1 MEAPVMAAGAC
12 SGKVASQSQP
22 SVHRTDERVVRLE
35 RVLVADDEHL
45 VAAGMSSSLTGLGYT
60 VVGPAG
66 DGLEAIALCRR
77 DPPDLAL
84 LDVRMPNCNG
94 LEAAAVVF
102 RELHIPVVILSAYS
116 DPEYVSTAAQAG
128 VFGFLLK
135 PASQDQIRV
144 CLEIAWGRFQAHL
157 RQDEQISSLKRRL
170 EDRKTIEQA
179 KWLVVKHKQVSEPEA
194 MKLLQK
200 QARDTRQPLVD
211 IARSILDNLTLLV
224 AE

>member
-1 MEAPVMAAGAC
+1 MASGAF
-12 SGKVASQSQP
+12 SSEVSSQSQP
-22 SVHRTDERVVRLE
+22 FAPRTDERDVRLT

-45 VAAGMSSSLTGLGYT
+45 VAAGISSSLTGLGYT
-60 VVGPAG
+60 VVGPVC
-66 DGLEAIALCRR
+66 DGLEAIELCRSN
-77 DPPDLAL
+77 PPDLAL

-102 RELHIPVVILSAYS
+102 RELHVPVVVLSAYS
-116 DPEYVSTAAQAG
+116 DPEYISTAAQAG

-135 PASQDQIRV
+135 PANQDQIRG
-144 CLEIAWGRFQAHL
+144 CIEIAWGRFQEHL
-157 RQDEQISSLKRRL
+157 RQDEEISSLKQRL

-200 QARDTRQPLVD
+200 QARNTRQPMVEV
-211 IARSILDNLTLLV
+211 AQSILENMSLLV

>member
-1 MEAPVMAAGAC
+1 MAAGAC
-12 SGKVASQSQP
+12 LGKVASQSQP
-22 SVHRTDERVVRLE
+22 SARRTDERDVRLT
-35 RVLVADDEHL
+35 RVLVADDEHS
-45 VAAGMSSSLTGLGYT
+45 VAAGISSSLTGLGYT
-60 VVGPAG
+60 VVGTAG
-66 DGLEAIALCRR
+66 DGLEAIELCRS

-84 LDVRMPNCNG
+84 LDVRMPNCG
-94 LEAAAVVF
+94 LEAAAVLF
-102 RELHIPVVILSAYS
+102 RELHVPVVILSAYS
-116 DPEYVSTAAQAG
+116 DPKYISAAAQAG

-157 RQDEQISSLKRRL
+157 RQNEEISSLKRRL

-200 QARDTRQPLVD
+200 QARDTRRPLVD
-211 IARSILDNLTLLV
+211 IARSILENMTLLV

>member
-1 MEAPVMAAGAC
+1 MEV
-12 SGKVASQSQP
+12 
-22 SVHRTDERVVRLE
+22 
-35 RVLVADDEHL
+35 
-45 VAAGMSSSLTGLGYT
+45 
-60 VVGPAG
+60 
-66 DGLEAIALCRR
+66 CRR

-84 LDVRMPNCNG
+84 LGVRMPNYNG
-94 LEAAAVVF
+94 FEAAAVVF
-102 RELHIPVVILSAYS
+102 RELDVPVVILSAYS

-144 CLEIAWGRFQAHL
+144 CLEIAWGRFQEHL
-157 RQDEQISSLKRRL
+157 RQDEEISSLKRRL

-200 QARDTRQPLVD
+200 QARNTRQPMVEV
-211 IARSILDNLTLLV
+211 AQSILENMS
-224 AE
+224 

>member
-1 MEAPVMAAGAC
+1 MTAGAC
-12 SGKVASQSQP
+12 SEKVASQSQP
-22 SVHRTDERVVRLE
+22 SARRTDDRDVRLA
-35 RVLVADDEHL
+35 RVLVADDEHS
-45 VAAGMSSSLTGLGYT
+45 VAAGISSSLTGLGYT
-60 VVGPAG
+60 VVGTAG
-66 DGLEAIALCRR
+66 DGLEAIEMCRR

-84 LDVRMPNCNG
+84 LDVRMPNCDG
-94 LEAAAVVF
+94 LEAAAVLF

-116 DPEYVSTAAQAG
+116 DPEYISAAAQAG

-144 CLEIAWGRFQAHL
+144 CLEIAWGTFQAHL
-157 RQDEQISSLKRRL
+157 RQDEAINALKRRL

-200 QARDTRQPLVD
+200 QARDTRRPLVD
-211 IARSILDNLTLLV
+211 IARSILENLTLLV

>member
-1 MEAPVMAAGAC
+1 MAAGAC

-22 SVHRTDERVVRLE
+22 FARRTDEQDARLT

-45 VAAGMSSSLTGLGYT
+45 VAAGISSSLTGLGYT

-66 DGLEAIALCRR
+66 DGLEAIELCRR

-84 LDVRMPNCNG
+84 LDVRMSNCNG

-102 RELHIPVVILSAYS
+102 RELHVPVVILSAYS

-135 PASQDQIRV
+135 PASQDQLRV
-144 CLEIAWGRFQAHL
+144 CLDVAWGRFREYL
-157 RQDEQISSLKRRL
+157 NQDEQIDSLKKRL

-179 KWLVVKHKQVSEPEA
+179 KWLVVKHKQVTEPEA
-194 MKLLQK
+194 MRLLQRK
-200 QARDTRQPLVD
+200 ARDTRQPLVEV
-211 IARSILDNLTLLV
+211 AQSILQNMNLLTV
-224 AE
+224 

>member
-1 MEAPVMAAGAC
+1 MAAGAC
-12 SGKVASQSQP
+12 LGKVASQSQP
-22 SVHRTDERVVRLE
+22 FAHRTDEREVRLT
-35 RVLVADDEHL
+35 RVLVADDEHS
-45 VAAGMSSSLTGLGYT
+45 VAAGISSSLTGLGYT
-60 VVGPAG
+60 VVGTAG
-66 DGLEAIALCRR
+66 DGLEAIELCRS

-84 LDVRMPNCNG
+84 LDVRMPNCG
-94 LEAAAVVF
+94 LEAAAVLF
-102 RELHIPVVILSAYS
+102 RELHVPVVILSAYS
-116 DPEYVSTAAQAG
+116 DPEYISAAAQAG

-157 RQDEQISSLKRRL
+157 RQDEEITALKRRL

-200 QARDTRQPLVD
+200 QARDTRRPLVD
-211 IARSILDNLTLLV
+211 IARSILENLTLLV
-224 AE
+224 AD

>member
-1 MEAPVMAAGAC
+1 MAAGAC
-12 SGKVASQSQP
+12 SGKVASQSQLFAR
-22 SVHRTDERVVRLE
+22 RTDKQDVRLT

-45 VAAGMSSSLTGLGYT
+45 VAAGISSSLTGLGYT
-60 VVGPAG
+60 VLGPVG
-66 DGLEAIALCRR
+66 DGLDAIQLCRR

-84 LDVRMPNCNG
+84 LDIRMPNGNG
-94 LEAAAVVF
+94 LEAAAVVLRDF
-102 RELHIPVVILSAYS
+102 RVPVVLLSAYS
-116 DPEYVSTAAQAG
+116 DPEYLSTAAQAG

-135 PASQDQIRV
+135 PVSQDQIRV

-157 RQDEQISSLKRRL
+157 RQHEEISSLKRRL

-179 KWLVVKHKQVSEPEA
+179 KWLVVKHKQVSEPQA

-200 QARDTRQPLVD
+200 QARDTRRPLVD
-211 IARSILDNLTLLV
+211 IARSILENMTLLV

>member
-1 MEAPVMAAGAC
+1 MAAGAC
-12 SGKVASQSQP
+12 SGQVSSQSQP
-22 SVHRTDERVVRLE
+22 FARRTDERDVRLE

-45 VAAGMSSSLTGLGYT
+45 VAAGISSSLTGLGYT
-60 VVGPAG
+60 VVGPAC
-66 DGLEAIALCRR
+66 DGLEAIELCRR

-94 LEAAAVVF
+94 LEAAVVVF
-102 RELHIPVVILSAYS
+102 RELHVPVVILSAYS
-116 DPEYVSTAAQAG
+116 DPEFLSTAAEAG

-144 CLEIAWGRFQAHL
+144 CLEVAWGRFQEHL
-157 RQDEQISSLKRRL
+157 CQDEQISSLKRRL

-200 QARDTRQPLVD
+200 QARDTRRPLVA
-211 IARSILDNLTLLV
+211 IAQSILENMSLLV

>member
-1 MEAPVMAAGAC
+1 MAAGAC
-12 SGKVASQSQP
+12 SGQVSSQTQP
-22 SVHRTDERVVRLE
+22 FARRTDERDVRLE

-45 VAAGMSSSLTGLGYT
+45 VAAGISSSLTGLGYT
-60 VVGPAG
+60 VVGPAC
-66 DGLEAIALCRR
+66 DGLEAIELCRR
-77 DPPDLAL
+77 DSPDLAL

-94 LEAAAVVF
+94 LEAAVVVF
-102 RELHIPVVILSAYS
+102 RELHVPVVILSAYS
-116 DPEYVSTAAQAG
+116 DPEFLSTAAEAG

-144 CLEIAWGRFQAHL
+144 CLEVAWGRFQEHL
-157 RQDEQISSLKRRL
+157 SQDEQISSLKRRL

-200 QARDTRQPLVD
+200 QARDTRRPLVA
-211 IARSILDNLTLLV
+211 IAQSILENMSLLV

>member
-1 MEAPVMAAGAC
+1 M
-12 SGKVASQSQP
+12 
-22 SVHRTDERVVRLE
+22 T

-45 VAAGMSSSLTGLGYT
+45 VAAGISSSLTGLGYT
-60 VVGPAG
+60 VVGTAG
-66 DGLEAIALCRR
+66 DGLEAIELCRR

-94 LEAAAVVF
+94 LEAAAVLF
-102 RELHIPVVILSAYS
+102 RELHVPVVILSAYS

-135 PASQDQIRV
+135 PANQDQIQA

-157 RQDEQISSLKRRL
+157 RQDEEITALKRRL

-200 QARDTRQPLVD
+200 QARDTRRPLVD
-211 IARSILDNLTLLV
+211 IARSILENMSLLV

>member
-1 MEAPVMAAGAC
+1 MAAGAC

-22 SVHRTDERVVRLE
+22 SARRTDERDVRLT

-45 VAAGMSSSLTGLGYT
+45 VAAGISSSLTGLGYT

-66 DGLEAIALCRR
+66 DGLEAIELCRR
-77 DPPDLAL
+77 DPPDLLL
-84 LDVRMPNCNG
+84 LDIRMPNCNG

-102 RELHIPVVILSAYS
+102 GELHVPVVILSAYS
-116 DPEYVSTAAQAG
+116 DPEFLSTAAEAG

-135 PASQDQIRV
+135 PASQDQIRA
-144 CLEIAWGRFQAHL
+144 CLEIAWGRFQEHF
-157 RQDEQISSLKRRL
+157 RQHEEISSLKRRL

-200 QARDTRQPLVD
+200 QARDTRRPLVD
-211 IARSILDNLTLLV
+211 IAHSILENMTLLV

>member
-1 MEAPVMAAGAC
+1 MAVGAC
-12 SGKVASQSQP
+12 SGKVASQSQL
-22 SVHRTDERVVRLE
+22 SARRTDERDARLS

-45 VAAGMSSSLTGLGYT
+45 VAAGISSSLTGLGYT
-60 VVGPAG
+60 VVGPAC
-66 DGLEAIALCRR
+66 DGLEAIELCRR
-77 DPPDLAL
+77 DSPDLAL

-102 RELHIPVVILSAYS
+102 RELHVPVVILSAYS
-116 DPEYVSTAAQAG
+116 DPEYLSTAAQAG

-135 PASQDQIRV
+135 PASQDQIRA

-157 RQDEQISSLKRRL
+157 RQHEEISSLKRRL

-200 QARDTRQPLVD
+200 QARDTRRPLVA
-211 IARSILDNLTLLV
+211 IAQSILENMSLLV

>member
-1 MEAPVMAAGAC
+1 MAAGAC
-12 SGKVASQSQP
+12 LGKVSSQSQP
-22 SVHRTDERVVRLE
+22 FARRTDERDVRLT

-45 VAAGMSSSLTGLGYT
+45 VAAGISSSLTGLGYT
-60 VVGPAG
+60 VVGTAG
-66 DGLEAIALCRR
+66 DGLEAIDLCRR

-84 LDVRMPNCNG
+84 LDVRMPNCDG
-94 LEAAAVVF
+94 LEAAAVLF
-102 RELHIPVVILSAYS
+102 RELHVPVVILSAYS

-135 PASQDQIRV
+135 PANQDQIRV

-157 RQDEQISSLKRRL
+157 RQHEEISSLKRRL

-200 QARDTRQPLVD
+200 QARDTRRPLVD
-211 IARSILDNLTLLV
+211 IARSILENLTLLV

>member
-1 MEAPVMAAGAC
+1 M
-12 SGKVASQSQP
+12 
-22 SVHRTDERVVRLE
+22 T

-45 VAAGMSSSLTGLGYT
+45 VAAGISSSLTGLGYT
-60 VVGPAG
+60 VLGPVG
-66 DGLEAIALCRR
+66 DGLDAIQLCRR

-84 LDVRMPNCNG
+84 LDIRMPNCNG

-102 RELHIPVVILSAYS
+102 RELHVPVVILSAYS

-135 PASQDQIRV
+135 PASQDQIRA

-157 RQDEQISSLKRRL
+157 RQHEEISSLKRRL

-200 QARDTRQPLVD
+200 QARDTRRPLVD
-211 IARSILDNLTLLV
+211 IARSILENMTLLV